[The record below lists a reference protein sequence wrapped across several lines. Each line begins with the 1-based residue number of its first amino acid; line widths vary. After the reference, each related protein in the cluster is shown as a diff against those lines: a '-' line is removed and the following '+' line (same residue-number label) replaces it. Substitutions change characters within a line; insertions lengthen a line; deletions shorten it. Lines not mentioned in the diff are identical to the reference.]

1 MEPDAPAPADAEC
14 LPDHVYANWL
24 ALAVRVAAEAPDR
37 AEWQRWANERIRPAL
52 AASREACATS
62 CTPARATSCTPARA
76 RRIGYMEEAEPHA
89 HAARTRAP

>member
-52 AASREACATS
+52 AASREASA
-62 CTPARATSCTPARA
+62 ASCTPARA